1 MSPFLGLSVCQ
12 KNVKNCQKRVLKSIG
27 VCISVDKH
35 KRRGGEEDEDNEEE
49 EEEEEEE

>member
-1 MSPFLGLSVCQ
+1 MS

-35 KRRGGEEDEDNEEE
+35 KGRGGEEEEDNEEE
-49 EEEEEEE
+49 EEEEEKKEEEAKDEEK